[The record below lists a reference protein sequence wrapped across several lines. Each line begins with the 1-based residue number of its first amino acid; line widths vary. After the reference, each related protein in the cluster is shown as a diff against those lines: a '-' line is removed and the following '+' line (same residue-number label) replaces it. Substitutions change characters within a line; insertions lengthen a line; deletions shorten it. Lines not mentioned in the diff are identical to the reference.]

1 MAISDA
7 ESTRMRFF
15 VLLLLATRAEAQH
28 LDTLSVGHAPLSTAY
43 MRNDSSESLVM
54 VPDSNGPRVIGKST
68 SRQRVVDGKLLRV
81 IHFSSARS
89 DVTDSVMTGGT
100 GVLPMWEIS
109 HQTSKLMHLRWDGQR
124 VTGDVTPT
132 GKSKETVDQRMAI
145 APFNSS
151 DVEQLIQSLPLAKG
165 YTALLA
171 TYEYETPGGLR
182 LDTLAVTGRDQ
193 NAWIVRVSRGGTS
206 SMTVWLDADTK
217 RVIKEEF
224 AESPKAWRFRIVR
237 Q

>member
-1 MAISDA
+1 
-7 ESTRMRFF
+7 MRYLMF
-15 VLLLLATRAEAQH
+15 VLLATRVQAQR
-28 LDTLSVGHAPLSTAY
+28 LDTLYVGHAPLSNAF

-54 VPDSNGPRVIGKST
+54 VPDSNGTRVIGKST
-68 SRQRVVDGKLLRV
+68 TRQRVVDGKLFRV
-81 IHFSSARS
+81 IHFSSARA

-109 HQTSKLMHLRWDGQR
+109 HQTSKVMHLKWDGRR

-132 GKSKETVDQRMAI
+132 GKSRETVDQAMAV

-151 DVEQLIQSLPLAKG
+151 DVDQLIQALPLANG
-165 YTALLA
+165 YAALLA

-182 LDTLAVTGRDQ
+182 LDTLAVTGREQ
-193 NAWIVRVSRGGTS
+193 NAWVVRVSRGGS
-206 SMTVWLDADTK
+206 ASMTVWLDANT
-217 RVIKEEF
+217 RQVIKEEF
-224 AESPKAWRFRIVR
+224 ADSPKAWQVRIIR

>member
-1 MAISDA
+1 MRYLLFMALA
-7 ESTRMRFF
+7 MR
-15 VLLLLATRAEAQH
+15 AYGQQ
-28 LDTLSVGHAPLSTAY
+28 LDTLYVGHAPLSTAY

-54 VPDSNGPRVIGKST
+54 VPDSNGTKVIGRST
-68 SRQRVVDGKLLRV
+68 ARQRVVDGKLFRV
-81 IHFSSARS
+81 IHFKSARAE
-89 DVTDSVMTGGT
+89 VTDSVMTGGT

-109 HQTSKLMHLRWDGQR
+109 HQTSKLMHLKWDGRR

-132 GKSKETVDQRMAI
+132 GKPSETVDQPMAV

-151 DVEQLIQSLPLAKG
+151 DVDQLIQALPIKTG

-182 LDTLAVTGRDQ
+182 LDTLAVTGREQ
-193 NAWIVRVSRGGTS
+193 NAWVVRISRGGTS
-206 SMTVWLDADTK
+206 TMTVWLDATTK
-217 RVIKEEF
+217 HVLKEEF
-224 AESPKAWRFRIVR
+224 ADGPKAWRVRIVR

>member
-1 MAISDA
+1 MLC
-7 ESTRMRFF
+7 
-15 VLLLLATRAEAQH
+15 LLLLLQ
-28 LDTLSVGHAPLSTAY
+28 LDTLSVGHAPLSSAY
-43 MRNDSSESLVM
+43 LRNDSSESVVL
-54 VPDSNGPRVIGKST
+54 VPDTNGPRVIGRSST
-68 SRQRVVDGKLLRV
+68 RQRVVNGKLFRV
-81 IHFSSARS
+81 VHFSSARS
-89 DVTDSVMTGGT
+89 DVTDSVMTGGA

-109 HQTSKLMHLRWDGQR
+109 HQTSKVMHLHWTGHR

-132 GKSKETVDQRMAI
+132 SKAREMVDQTMAV

-151 DVEQLIQSLPLAKG
+151 DVEQVIEALPLKPG
-165 YTALLA
+165 YSALLA

-193 NAWIVRVSRGGTS
+193 NAWVVRVSRGQGS
-206 SMTVWLDADTK
+206 AMTVWLDANTN

-224 AESPKAWRFRIVR
+224 SDDKAWRLRIVR